1 MKTTTRLG
9 LAAAGILAVSGC
21 GTGNNFVDD
30 AIGSAASAMGQQV
43 GKAAGDAVVQHYS
56 PMFMR
61 WQTAYLMRMA
71 FYAEGYSI
79 EAAAH
84 PYEPGEYTAWAVS
97 GRDDKTASHMRR
109 AFLFEN
115 EDGNEWWQVVHDNVD
130 GEEEVTL
137 EALFTPDRSQ
147 MLRLR
152 AEYPDGEGPR
162 EMPVE
167 EQNYRAPQR
176 LTQESIEGATEGVE
190 SVRVPAGA
198 FEARKVRFGQP
209 GGGTQ
214 TWWLSD
220 DVPGGVVKYSWTAP
234 RDEDDEAPEGAEDM
248 PTSAYIVELQDY
260 GSGAESRLGIEP

>member
-1 MKTTTRLG
+1 MRARVNLG
-9 LAAAGILAVSGC
+9 LAAGAVLAVSGC

-30 AIGSAASAMGQQV
+30 AIGSAADSMGQQV
-43 GKAAGDAVVQHYS
+43 GKAAGDAAVRHYS

-71 FYAEGYSI
+71 FYAEGHSV

-84 PYEPGEYTAWAVS
+84 PYEPGEYTEWEVS
-97 GRDDKTASHMRR
+97 DQDEEIASHLRR

-115 EDGNEWWQVVHDNVD
+115 DDDNKWWQVVHDAVD
-130 GEEEVTL
+130 AEEEVTL
-137 EALFTPDRSQ
+137 EALFTPDRSR

-176 LTQESIEGATEGVE
+176 LTEESIEGATEDTV
-190 SVRVPAGA
+190 SVTVPAGT
-198 FEARKVRFGQP
+198 FEARKVRFSQP

-234 RDEDDEAPEGAEDM
+234 RDEEDEAPEGAEDM